1 MTDEFSGARFR
12 KADTSNNHGCV
23 EVAFIPQK
31 VGVRDSKAHGDG
43 PVLSFTSHE
52 WQCFID
58 GVKNGEFD
66 LPS

>member
-1 MTDEFSGARFR
+1 MTDEFSDAWFR

-23 EVAFIPQK
+23 EVAFIPQM

-58 GVKNGEFD
+58 GVKKGEFD
-66 LPS
+66 LPT

>member
-1 MTDEFSGARFR
+1 MIDEFDGAPFH
-12 KADTSNNHGCV
+12 KADASNDHGCV
-23 EVAFIPQK
+23 EVAFIPGK

-58 GVKNGEFD
+58 GVKTGEFD
-66 LPS
+66 PPV